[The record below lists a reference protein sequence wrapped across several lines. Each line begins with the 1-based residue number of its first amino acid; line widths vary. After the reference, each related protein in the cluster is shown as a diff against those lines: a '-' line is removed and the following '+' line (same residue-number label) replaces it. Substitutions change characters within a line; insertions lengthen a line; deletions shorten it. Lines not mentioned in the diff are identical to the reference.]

1 MASSKHFGTGFSLVE
16 VLVSI
21 VLLSVGLLGT
31 MRLLLAASRTSS
43 EAATFTAAV
52 NLVRELS
59 EKARMNKG
67 VAAGNGAGN
76 AYLVEQWV
84 ANMDAGGEAGGEA
97 GAVGGEMCAASG
109 APCSAAQLA
118 AWDMREW
125 KQRIAKALPA
135 ARVSVCFDEAP
146 WNEASGEYTWACSH
160 TGRSVVVK
168 LGWTSHAEAETTAR
182 LPALPPRLVTQ
193 LVPGQADDGHAGS

>member
-1 MASSKHFGTGFSLVE
+1 MASSKHFSAGFSLVE

-21 VLLSVGLLGT
+21 VVLSVGLLGT
-31 MRLLLAASRTSS
+31 MRLLLAAAQTSS

-59 EKARMNKG
+59 EKARMNKS
-67 VAAGNGAGN
+67 VAASNGAAN

-84 ANMDAGGEAGGEA
+84 AGTGSEAASATGGGQ
-97 GAVGGEMCAASG
+97 MCVASG
-109 APCSAAQLA
+109 APCDAAQLA

-125 KQRIAKALPA
+125 KQRTAKALPA

-146 WNEASGEYTWACSH
+146 WNDAAGEYAWACSH

-168 LGWTSHAEAETTAR
+168 LGWASHADTAETAR
-182 LPALPPRLVTQ
+182 VAAPRLVMQ
-193 LVPGQADDGHAGS
+193 LVPGQSDDGHAGS

>member
-1 MASSKHFGTGFSLVE
+1 MASSKHFGAGFSLVE

-31 MRLLLAASRTSS
+31 MRLLLAAARTSS

-67 VAAGNGAGN
+67 VAVGNGAGN
-76 AYLVEQWV
+76 AYLIEQW
-84 ANMDAGGEAGGEA
+84 MAGTGAGSEA
-97 GAVGGEMCAASG
+97 GAGGMCVASG
-109 APCSAAQLA
+109 ASCNAAQLA

-146 WNEASGEYTWACSH
+146 WNDAAGEYAWACSH

-182 LPALPPRLVTQ
+182 VPAPRLVMQ
-193 LVPGQADDGHAGS
+193 LVPGQADDGHVGS

>member
-1 MASSKHFGTGFSLVE
+1 MASSKHSGTGFSLVE

-21 VLLSVGLLGT
+21 VVLSVGLLGT
-31 MRLLLAASRTSS
+31 MHMLLASVRTSH

-67 VAAGNGAGN
+67 VAASNSTAN

-84 ANMDAGGEAGGEA
+84 AGSGND
-97 GAVGGEMCAASG
+97 VGSIGRMCAASG
-109 APCSAAQLA
+109 ASCDAAQLA
-118 AWDMREW
+118 GWDMREW
-125 KQRIAKALPA
+125 KQRIAKALPE

-146 WNEASGEYTWACSH
+146 WNDATDEYAWPCSH
-160 TGRSVVVK
+160 TGRNVVVK
-168 LGWTSHAEAETTAR
+168 LGWTPRVLAETAPTRA
-182 LPALPPRLVTQ
+182 PRLVMQ
-193 LVPGQADDGHAGS
+193 LIAGQADDGHAGS